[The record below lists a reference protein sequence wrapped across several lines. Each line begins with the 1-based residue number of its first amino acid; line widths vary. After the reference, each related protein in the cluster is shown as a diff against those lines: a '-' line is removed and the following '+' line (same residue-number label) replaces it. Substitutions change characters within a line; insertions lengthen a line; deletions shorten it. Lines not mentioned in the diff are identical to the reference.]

1 MISKKE
7 FLTDRDDTGR
17 LIVKM
22 LDGTNKQYFVEFI
35 EPKGGI
41 RTDWGSYNPSTGN
54 IENKKG
60 AGKHNGA
67 IKEDESLITVEN
79 GFNEE
84 DSKTIH
90 KGASF
95 ESTIMEKHSKWKK
108 ENGYA

>member
-1 MISKKE
+1 MISSKE
-7 FLTDRDDTGR
+7 FLTNRDETGR

-35 EPKGGI
+35 EHKGGI

-60 AGKHNGA
+60 AGKFNGG
-67 IKEDESLITVEN
+67 IPSSESLITVKN
-79 GFNEE
+79 GFSHENAN
-84 DSKTIH
+84 TIH

-95 ESTIMEKHSKWKK
+95 ESTITEMHAKWRK
-108 ENGYA
+108 ENGYN

>member
-1 MISKKE
+1 MISSKE
-7 FLTDRDDTGR
+7 FLTNRDETGR

-60 AGKHNGA
+60 AGKYNGGIPA
-67 IKEDESLITVEN
+67 EDSLITVEN
-79 GFNEE
+79 GFTEE
-84 DSKTIH
+84 NSNTIYE
-90 KGASF
+90 GGSF
-95 ESTIMEKHSKWKK
+95 EWNVMQMHNKWKK
-108 ENGYA
+108 ENGHG